1 MRRHG
6 PHAAALRY
14 AIGIVGI
21 AKGVSG
27 GDADAAREAV
37 AYARIFH
44 ASAKAA
50 ALRRFDGLPDLNA
63 PLFNARVKA
72 IFADALVLA
81 GASGRAGGRA
91 GGRVGVCARGQSRS
105 VRPIPP
111 IPCAGAP

>member
-1 MRRHG
+1 M
-6 PHAAALRY
+6 AAALRY

-21 AKGVSG
+21 AKGVSD

-50 ALRRFDGLPDLNA
+50 ALRKFDGLPDLNA

-81 GASGRAGGRA
+81 GASGRAGGWTCVPGGSLAPSAPSLPSRA
-91 GGRVGVCARGQSRS
+91 LAHPNRARTLQ
-105 VRPIPP
+105 
-111 IPCAGAP
+111 